1 MTIIRDDVLNY
12 KHAAYNEPVE
22 TFSTP
27 QAGFYVRMTFRPAEI
42 QNAPP
47 VTK

>member
-1 MTIIRDDVLNY
+1 MILDVGLNY

-22 TFSTP
+22 TFSAP
-27 QAGFYVRMTFRPAEI
+27 QARFFYARMTLNPAEI

-47 VTK
+47 D